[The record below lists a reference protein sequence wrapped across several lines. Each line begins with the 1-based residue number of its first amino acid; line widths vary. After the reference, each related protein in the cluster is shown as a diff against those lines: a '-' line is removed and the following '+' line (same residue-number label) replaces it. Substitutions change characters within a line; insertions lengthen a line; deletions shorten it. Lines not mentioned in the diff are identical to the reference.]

1 MINTILASLPAL
13 PSTGPTADFYQQWA
27 TYLQPAPRVFV
38 IMYAWVMHGLAM
50 LAYWLADGVYTAWNS
65 GWKLIDFSSIF
76 TASDGKTDITNGFN
90 LIRLIPIFLTLGL
103 VIMSLMM
110 AISLLQFI
118 ITNGERGKEWP
129 RGLIITFFII
139 GLMPTLLTGG
149 MKIAQ
154 AANETVM
161 STNGQQN
168 VLIQLWKNNSVDL
181 NSAAHSNFDPGSA
194 GVANKY
200 SPLVDANTQQ
210 AYSDEQSAKI
220 ISNSAFVTSTMS
232 DDDSLKGLTDN
243 QKKVFQNQAPLHG
256 DGIVPLTK
264 GSWVTGGAFDSVYP
278 RIRVNWVGLI
288 GGLLVFAVT
297 GAIAIYQML
306 LRVWRLAYYTLTIL
320 YFAFRDLSGK
330 KSMQILHL
338 IEGSITGIALL
349 PVGLILFFSWVS
361 YSIPRI
367 SHMNLG
373 WWPFTILS
381 VAAMLAGARG
391 LMTGFQLVD
400 EWTGMP
406 SGQGAGMLQAIN
418 TAANT
423 MNAMRNLTSG
433 AGARRAQM
441 EAQRDSA
448 RETANKLADKSNLQ
462 KLGDIAGRMNG
473 LKENAKDIP
482 GATLKAMGDKLSDGV
497 QSKVD
502 DLKKGYQEGKDGVD
516 GFINRHSNSDSAT
529 PSSGAAAGTSEADTG
544 TSSGIIGSAAPSS
557 AHANLTPGSQNG
569 VPIKSVEPNS
579 ASISSSSDSAATN
592 GPRPSGTTQVPL
604 SGSNGGNSV
613 ATSSRTGSNSSSSF
627 APSSQGG
634 LKEIQ
639 NTTHVT
645 PGPNNGGALAPT
657 HEGDGQNNVSD
668 SGFEK
673 TPELDAPVPDDNY
686 FDSEI
691 GNSQIS
697 STDFEFEV
705 PDQPLEFH
713 AFSQNHTDDKI

>member
-13 PSTGPTADFYQQWA
+13 PSTGPTADFYQQWS
-27 TYLQPAPRVFV
+27 TYLQAAPRIFV
-38 IMYAWVMHGLAM
+38 IMYAWFMHLLAM
-50 LAYWLADGVYTAWNS
+50 GAYWLANGVLTAWNAAWS
-65 GWKLIDFSSIF
+65 LIQFSSIF
-76 TASDGKTDITNGFN
+76 TASDGKTDITHGFN

-103 VIMSLMM
+103 VILSLMM

-118 ITNGERGKEWP
+118 ITNGERGKDWP

-154 AANETVM
+154 SANETIM
-161 STNGQQN
+161 STNSQQN

-181 NSAAHSNFDPGSA
+181 NTAAYYNFATDKD
-194 GVANKY
+194 GVSKSY
-200 SPLVDANTQQ
+200 SPLVNPKTKRPFD
-210 AYSDEQSAKI
+210 DEKADKI
-220 ISNSAFVTSTMS
+220 ISNPAFTSATMS
-232 DDDSLKGLTDN
+232 DDLNLKGLNEN
-243 QKKVFQNQAPLHG
+243 QKKVFQNQASLY
-256 DGIVPLTK
+256 DDSIEPLTK
-264 GSWVTGGAFDSVYP
+264 GSWVTGGAFDNVYP
-278 RIRVNWVGLI
+278 RIRVNWAGLI
-288 GGLLVFAVT
+288 SGLVVFAIT

-330 KSMQILHL
+330 KAMQILHL

-349 PVGLILFFSWVS
+349 PLGLVLFFAWVS
-361 YSIPRI
+361 YSIPTI
-367 SHMNLG
+367 STMNLD
-373 WWPFTILS
+373 WWPFSILS

-516 GFINRHSNSDSAT
+516 EFINRHSNSDSET
-529 PSSGAAAGTSEADTG
+529 PSSGAPNGTSEADTG
-544 TSSGIIGSAAPSS
+544 TSSGIIGSSAPSS
-557 AHANLTPGSQNG
+557 AHANLTPDSQNG

-579 ASISSSSDSAATN
+579 ASISSASDSAATS
-592 GPRPSGTTQVPL
+592 GPRPSGATQVPL

-613 ATSSRTGSNSSSSF
+613 TTSSRTGANSSSSF
-627 APSSQGG
+627 APNSQGG

-639 NTTHVT
+639 NPTHVT
-645 PGPNNGGALAPT
+645 PGSNNGGPLPPT

-697 STDFEFEV
+697 NTDFEFEM